1 VRSMPSLTI
10 ETAAPDRFGALSSAL
25 AAVRLGADGAM
36 AGWPVLLG
44 RAAFYVLLMIVLTAL
59 WDKVIAERLSGTLV
73 AALPA
78 GGLALYIGVT
88 EWIGLSVPAIHL
100 RLEDDIRSGAL
111 ETHLLRPKAYLVQR
125 FSESLGAMLVRMAVM
140 GAAALA
146 LLAVSGR
153 VWPPLPA
160 LAALVVLGPLGG
172 AIGLLLFTIAGLSA
186 FWVRRTVPAFLIL
199 QKLLFLLGGL
209 FAPVTLYPA
218 WLTRL
223 AQATP
228 FAAHMYWP
236 ASLTVTPTAAE
247 MAETLA
253 AQLIW
258 ISLLAG
264 LAALIWGAGL
274 RKVLRGD
281 L

>member
-1 VRSMPSLTI
+1 MRSMPSLTI
-10 ETAAPDRFGALSSAL
+10 EAARPDRFGGLRSAL
-25 AAVRLGADGAM
+25 AGVRIGAEGAM

-44 RAAFYVLLMIVLTAL
+44 RSAFYVLLMIVLTAL
-59 WDKVIAERLSGTLV
+59 WDKVIAERLPGTLV

-100 RLEDDIRSGAL
+100 RLEDDIRSGAV

-125 FSESLGAMLVRMAVM
+125 FSESLGAMLMRMAVL
-140 GAAALA
+140 GVTGLI
-146 LLAVSGR
+146 LLAASGR
-153 VWPPLPA
+153 AWPPPQA

-172 AIGLLLFTIAGLSA
+172 TIGLLLFTIAGLSA

-209 FAPVTLYPA
+209 WAPVTLYPA
-218 WLTRL
+218 WLSRIAL
-223 AQATP
+223 ASP

-236 ASLTVTPTAAE
+236 ASLTITPSAAA
-247 MAETLA
+247 MADALA

-258 ISLLAG
+258 IGLLAG
-264 LAALIWGAGL
+264 VATLIWRTGL

>member
-1 VRSMPSLTI
+1 VRSMPSLSL
-10 ETAAPDRFGALSSAL
+10 EARPYGFGALRSAL

-44 RAAFYVLLMIVLTAL
+44 RAAFYILLMIVLTAL
-59 WDKVIAERLSGTLV
+59 WDKVIAERLPGTLV

-100 RLEDDIRSGAL
+100 RLEDDIRSGAV

-125 FSESLGAMLVRMAVM
+125 FSESLGAMLVRMTVM
-140 GAAALA
+140 GAAALII
-146 LLAVSGR
+146 LTVSGR
-153 VWPPLPA
+153 AWPPLSA
-160 LAALVVLGPLGG
+160 LASLVVLGPLGG
-172 AIGLLLFTIAGLSA
+172 IIGLLLFTIAGLSA
-186 FWVRRTVPAFLIL
+186 FWVRRTMPAFLIL
-199 QKLLFLLGGL
+199 QKMLFLLGGL

-218 WLTRL
+218 WLTQL

-236 ASLTVTPTAAE
+236 ASLTITPNAAE
-247 MAETLA
+247 MAEALA

-258 ISLLAG
+258 IGLLTG
-264 LAALIWGAGL
+264 LAALIWSAGL

>member
-1 VRSMPSLTI
+1 MPSLAI
-10 ETAAPDRFGALSSAL
+10 DARPPGLGALRSAL
-25 AAVRLGADGAM
+25 AAVRLGAGGAM

-44 RAAFYVLLMIVLTAL
+44 RAVFYVLLMIVLTAL
-59 WDKVIAERLSGTLV
+59 WDKVVAERLPGTLV

-100 RLEDDIRSGAL
+100 RLEDDIRSGAV

-125 FSESLGAMLVRMAVM
+125 FAESWGAMLVRMAVT
-140 GAAALA
+140 GIAALVMLA
-146 LLAVSGR
+146 LSGR
-153 VWPPLPA
+153 VWPTPPA
-160 LAALVVLGPLGG
+160 LAALVMLGPLGG
-172 AIGLLLFTIAGLSA
+172 TVGLLLFTIAGLSA
-186 FWVRRTVPAFLIL
+186 FWVRRTMPAFLIL
-199 QKLLFLLGGL
+199 QKMLFLLGGL

-223 AQATP
+223 AKATP
-228 FAAHMYWP
+228 FAAHMFWP
-236 ASLTVTPTAAE
+236 ASLTVTPTAAQ
-247 MAETLA
+247 MADALV
-253 AQLIW
+253 AQLLW
-258 ISLLAG
+258 IGLLAS
-264 LAALIWGAGL
+264 LAALIWRAGL

>member
-1 VRSMPSLTI
+1 MRSMPSLTI
-10 ETAAPDRFGALSSAL
+10 EATPYGFGGLRSAL

-44 RAAFYVLLMIVLTAL
+44 RAVFYMLLMIVLTAL
-59 WDKVIAERLSGTLV
+59 WDKVIAERLPGTLV

-100 RLEDDIRSGAL
+100 RLEDDIRSGAV

-125 FSESLGAMLVRMAVM
+125 VAESLGAMLVRLAVT

-146 LLAVSGR
+146 MLAASGR
-153 VWPPLPA
+153 AWPPLPA
-160 LAALVVLGPLGG
+160 LAALLVLGPLG
-172 AIGLLLFTIAGLSA
+172 ATIGLLLFTIAGLSA

-199 QKLLFLLGGL
+199 QKMLFLLGGL

-223 AQATP
+223 AVASP

-236 ASLTVTPTAAE
+236 ASLTVTSTAVE
-247 MAETLA
+247 MADALL
-253 AQLIW
+253 AQLVW
-258 ISLLAG
+258 IGLLCG
-264 LAALIWGAGL
+264 LAALIWRAGL